1 MLTRPMLF
9 FNTVRYLKFR
19 QIINRVKRNFLKPR
33 VLPTGPPDIAL
44 LQERLEPVIKC
55 QQKISHNGALK
66 FLNKEFNLSMID
78 DWNPSSQEKLW
89 IYNLHYF
96 DDLNSVDS
104 EKRFSLHGCLIQK
117 WIDENPIGFGSGWEP
132 YPSSLRIVNWIKWAL
147 FNNGLEKKW
156 LDSLTIQV
164 RFLSNNLEY
173 HLLGN
178 HLFVNAKALI
188 FAGLYFQ
195 GSEPNEWY
203 QSGINILNDQLSE
216 QVLSDGGNFEL
227 SPMYHII
234 FLEDLLDIVNIH
246 QAYRKPLPK
255 TIISKALQMFEWL
268 KCMCHPDGEIA
279 FFNDSTLGATPTLA
293 ELVDYAKR
301 LKVSYIKTKEE
312 KLTYLKDS
320 GYIRATGKEFVLI
333 ADVADIGPSYLPGH
347 GHADALSFEL
357 SLFGRRIIVNSGVST
372 YENCLERINQ
382 RGTKAHS
389 TISIDDKNSSEVWSG
404 FRVARRAKIFDI
416 KTILKDSKIIFSAC
430 HDGYKRLKGSP
441 VHSRKWS
448 ITEEML
454 LVTDKIIGSG
464 KHRVTSVL
472 PLHPGVLV
480 SEIQENCVDL
490 EIDGKRIKVCFEGK
504 GSLIIAESHYHP
516 EFGLS
521 IKNKKVIFS
530 YNGLVPLKTK
540 IRISW

>member
-1 MLTRPMLF
+1 
-9 FNTVRYLKFR
+9 
-19 QIINRVKRNFLKPR
+19 
-33 VLPTGPPDIAL
+33 
-44 LQERLEPVIKC
+44 
-55 QQKISHNGALK
+55 
-66 FLNKEFNLSMID
+66 
-78 DWNPSSQEKLW
+78 
-89 IYNLHYF
+89 
-96 DDLNSVDS
+96 
-104 EKRFSLHGCLIQK
+104 
-117 WIDENPIGFGSGWEP
+117 
-132 YPSSLRIVNWIKWAL
+132 
-147 FNNGLEKKW
+147 
-156 LDSLTIQV
+156 
-164 RFLSNNLEY
+164 
-173 HLLGN
+173 
-178 HLFVNAKALI
+178 
-188 FAGLYFQ
+188 
-195 GSEPNEWY
+195 
-203 QSGINILNDQLSE
+203 
-216 QVLSDGGNFEL
+216 VLSDGGNFEL

-347 GHADALSFEL
+347 GHADVLSFEL

-389 TISIDDKNSSEVWSG
+389 TISIDDKNSSEVLSG

-521 IKNKKVIFS
+521 IENKKVIFS
-530 YNGLVPLKTK
+530 YNGLLPLKTK